1 MLLLALPGNGT
12 VLLLALLLVVVVVV
26 VDVDV
31 GVSDDD
37 GCAALNASLSLD
49 SMVWWVDVVYM
60 EDVSGQYLPYSMA
73 SGIQVSAWTSSE

>member
-26 VDVDV
+26 VVMNLAL
-31 GVSDDD
+31 SDDD

-49 SMVWWVDVVYM
+49 SMVWWDGV
-60 EDVSGQYLPYSMA
+60 
-73 SGIQVSAWTSSE
+73 